1 MLGVEFP
8 YLTWVYIARL
18 DLMTPSVRH
27 KHPHVTDVVQSLG
40 RSSSQDVLSRTFAR
54 SEPDQQQVVFEEEWK
69 HHFVEQALR
78 EVTDKFVVV
87 AEPMISVAVAVI
99 KERKGKERKGKERKG
114 KD

>member
-54 SEPDQQQVVFEEEWK
+54 SDPDQQQVVFEEEWK
-69 HHFVEQALR
+69 YHCVEQALR
-78 EVTDKFVVV
+78 EATDKLMVV
-87 AEPMISVAVAVI
+87 EPMISVAVAVI
-99 KERKGKERKGKERKG
+99 KERK
-114 KD
+114 D